1 MFEGR
6 GRRGV
11 SDRIHRALVTGY
23 GSAGPQNNHMEL
35 RTGAVVVV
43 VGTVSESG
51 VRRGAMK
58 RREPRE

>member
-1 MFEGR
+1 MSEGC
-6 GRRGV
+6 GRREADV
-11 SDRIHRALVTGY
+11 IHRALVTEY
-23 GSAGPQNNHMEL
+23 GNAGPQNSHMEL

-43 VGTVSESG
+43 AGTVSESG